1 VAEHGS
7 TRLFEARKLWVEQKK
22 AEEKQKDE
30 DATDP
35 MKQLEKRTKMSR
47 AEMEALS
54 GFRFLQHKFTII
66 CSQVVWRR
74 YASRTKATPI

>member
-1 VAEHGS
+1 MAEHGS

-54 GFRFLQHKFTII
+54 GF
-66 CSQVVWRR
+66 
-74 YASRTKATPI
+74 